1 MVNCKYLRQIEDNK
15 IQLILDYNQHKC
27 RLSGKKKYPI
37 HFSFE
42 IIIIKENN
50 ICIDEALVKLTKFSC
65 TQTKVGLSL
74 YSYYIRDIKPVT
86 CK

>member
-1 MVNCKYLRQIEDNK
+1 M
-15 IQLILDYNQHKC
+15 
-27 RLSGKKKYPI
+27 KYPI

-74 YSYYIRDIKPVT
+74 YSYYIKDIKPVT